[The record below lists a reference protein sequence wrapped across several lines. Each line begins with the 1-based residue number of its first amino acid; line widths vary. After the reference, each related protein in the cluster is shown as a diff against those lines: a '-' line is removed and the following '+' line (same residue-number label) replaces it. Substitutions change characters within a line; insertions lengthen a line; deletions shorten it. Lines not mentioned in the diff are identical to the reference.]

1 MSLSEDQAPQDDR
14 LSSTPPG
21 QSPQRDPQAD
31 LISADD
37 VQFIQAAQVPQITF
51 VQSTMFQDT
60 AKDAV
65 ESTLERLQRRM
76 RQLEYEDYLLEK
88 RRHLR
93 TAVTLF
99 LLTFASTFLVGSGY
113 FPLEYLVASIIPR
126 YWSFLQILSNGK
138 PVEDLLY
145 SAVEAGLMYSVPL
158 MLILLCHEM
167 GHYLQ
172 SIRYKVPASLPYFIP
187 MPIPPMGTMGAVIF
201 QGQGRATRTQMFDI
215 AVSGPLAGLLITF
228 PVLWYG
234 LKNSRYESISVLSGI
249 EFGEPLIIT
258 WLVELLHGPA
268 PTGTMFAL
276 NHMAFAGWVGVLITS
291 MNLIPVGQLDGGH
304 ILYTLIGRRA
314 HAVAYGVVAIA
325 FAAMYFMQNYSF
337 TLLLILMMLTGIR
350 HPPTANDSEP
360 LGLTR
365 HLIGWLTLG
374 FLIIGFTPNPI
385 SVSPRENGPPQ
396 PPKVQPIE
404 QPSRGDDVLI

>member
-1 MSLSEDQAPQDDR
+1 MSEEQDSKDGDSLPSDCGQPPAANSREDLASVDVVQIVQSAHV
-14 LSSTPPG
+14 PG
-21 QSPQRDPQAD
+21 MT
-31 LISADD
+31 
-37 VQFIQAAQVPQITF
+37 FIQNTMVQEPTRDAAE
-51 VQSTMFQDT
+51 
-60 AKDAV
+60 AA
-65 ESTLERLQRRM
+65 LERLQRRM
-76 RQLEYEDYLLEK
+76 RQLEFEDYLLEK

-113 FPLEYLVASIIPR
+113 FPLEYLVAAIIPR

-138 PVEDLLY
+138 PVEELLY

-258 WLVELLHGPA
+258 WLVEFLHGPA
-268 PTGTMFAL
+268 PTGTVFAL
-276 NHMAFAGWVGVLITS
+276 NHTAFAGWVGVLITS
-291 MNLIPVGQLDGGH
+291 MNLIPIGQLDGGH

-325 FAAMYFMQNYSF
+325 FAAMYFMENYSF

-350 HPPTANDSEP
+350 HPPTADDDEP

-385 SVSPRENGPPQ
+385 SVSPREPSSAQ
-396 PPKVQPIE
+396 PAVDVQPIE
-404 QPSRGDDVLI
+404 QRPPGDEVLI

>member
-1 MSLSEDQAPQDDR
+1 MSLSEEQEPQDGI
-14 LSSTPPG
+14 LSPKDPG
-21 QSPQRDPQAD
+21 QSPQRDSQAD
-31 LISADD
+31 LASVDA
-37 VQFIQAAQVPQITF
+37 VQIIQAAHVPQITF
-51 VQSTMFQDT
+51 VQSTVFQDS
-60 AKDAV
+60 ARGAV

-126 YWSFLQILSNGK
+126 YWKFLQILSNGK
-138 PVEDLLY
+138 LVEQFY

-268 PTGTMFAL
+268 PTGTVFAL
-276 NHMAFAGWVGVLITS
+276 NHTAFAGWVGVLITS

-325 FAAMYFMQNYSF
+325 FAAMYFLENYSF

-350 HPPTANDSEP
+350 HPPTANDNEP

-365 HLIGWLTLG
+365 HLIGWMTLG

-385 SVSPRENGPPQ
+385 SVSPRENQPPQ
-396 PPKVQPIE
+396 PAEVQPIQ
-404 QPSRGDDVLI
+404 QPTPSDDILI